1 VPVLPIIDL
10 LILLGW
16 SALMAGGALKAIHM
30 TTTYRPSIFGL
41 APSDC
46 LLIAG
51 VFLTFALTLAARTWV
66 KLNEPKLRG
75 VRSHSF
81 LQRRHSFPVEEDE
94 EEPDEDYD
102 VEPAH
107 SDVARGDVR

>member
-1 VPVLPIIDL
+1 MPVLPIIDL

-51 VFLTFALTLAARTWV
+51 VLLTFAMTLAARTWV
-66 KLNEPKLRG
+66 KLNEPTLLARRRARG
-75 VRSHSF
+75 FDSSERKSSERQSEAE
-81 LQRRHSFPVEEDE
+81 LSEAQRRRRFDE
-94 EEPDEDYD
+94 
-102 VEPAH
+102 
-107 SDVARGDVR
+107 R

>member
-66 KLNEPKLRG
+66 KLNEPTL
-75 VRSHSF
+75 
-81 LQRRHSFPVEEDE
+81 LARRR
-94 EEPDEDYD
+94 
-102 VEPAH
+102 
-107 SDVARGDVR
+107 ARGFDSGEPESSDRESEGEPTEARGRRRLDER

>member
-1 VPVLPIIDL
+1 
-10 LILLGW
+10 
-16 SALMAGGALKAIHM
+16 MAGGALKAIHM

-66 KLNEPKLRG
+66 KLNEPTLLARRRTRG
-75 VRSHSF
+75 FDSSELESSERDSGGEPTEARK
-81 LQRRHSFPVEEDE
+81 RRRLDE
-94 EEPDEDYD
+94 
-102 VEPAH
+102 
-107 SDVARGDVR
+107 R

>member
-51 VFLTFALTLAARTWV
+51 VFLTFAMTLAARTWV
-66 KLNEPKLRG
+66 KLNEPTL
-75 VRSHSF
+75 
-81 LQRRHSFPVEEDE
+81 LARRRRAPGFDSNDSE
-94 EEPDEDYD
+94 
-102 VEPAH
+102 
-107 SDVARGDVR
+107 S

>member
-51 VFLTFALTLAARTWV
+51 VLLTFAMTLAARTWV
-66 KLNEPKLRG
+66 KLNEPTLLARRRARG
-75 VRSHSF
+75 FDSSERESSERQSEAEPSAA
-81 LQRRHSFPVEEDE
+81 QRRRRFDE
-94 EEPDEDYD
+94 
-102 VEPAH
+102 
-107 SDVARGDVR
+107 R